1 MREGCGVGRRGGGG
15 KRMEEEGIGRRKNE
29 VEVRELRM
37 IKRRRRRKV
46 GKEMDGREGR
56 GSV

>member
-15 KRMEEEGIGRRKNE
+15 KRMEEEGIGRRKNV

-37 IKRRRRRKV
+37 IKRRRRREV
-46 GKEMDGREGR
+46 DGREGR